1 MSLLGVYLCNRLN
14 RVIPTNL
21 LGYSLKKLP
30 SVFFPPSWLLLLREK
45 KKKCQRKNFKQ
56 CTAHSGQIH
65 NLFPFIS
72 TEKTKLSVSNSLAC
86 HYSCEERAAR
96 GSKRTDVPGIQKKP
110 KSCLSVNPGRFRCQS
125 VITSP
130 VLPLRMIKCF
140 QWAGEEA
147 QWAKCLLYNREG
159 CKFVSQHPSYVL
171 WNMSIAPVLGQ
182 AQVGGQPFSRLS
194 GWV

>member
-1 MSLLGVYLCNRLN
+1 MSPLLVAAAER
-14 RVIPTNL
+14 
-21 LGYSLKKLP
+21 
-30 SVFFPPSWLLLLREK
+30 

-96 GSKRTDVPGIQKKP
+96 GSKRTDVPGIRKKP
-110 KSCLSVNPGRFRCQS
+110 KSCLSVNPGRFRRQS
-125 VITSP
+125 VI
-130 VLPLRMIKCF
+130 LLRMIKCF

-147 QWAKCLLYNREG
+147 QWVKCLLYNREG
-159 CKFVSQHPSYVL
+159 CKFGSQHPRCVL
-171 WNMSIAPVLGQ
+171 GNMSIAPVLGQ

-194 GWV
+194 GWVCCSNQAPGSVRDQ